1 MKDNSQEYP
10 IYFFETDT
18 SGEKTFEEF
27 YTEKENYILN
37 DFKSLGYIN
46 CDDINISFDKIK
58 DDFNNIFDNPSS
70 SKSDIINIIKKYI
83 PTFEHIETGK
93 NLDQKM

>member
-1 MKDNSQEYP
+1 MEPVN
-10 IYFFETDT
+10 
-18 SGEKTFEEF
+18 
-27 YTEKENYILN
+27 YTIIMKENYILN

-46 CDDINISFDKIK
+46 CEDVNISLDEIK

-70 SKSDIINIIKKYI
+70 SKSDIIKIIKKYI